1 MALARTLQCRNHCY
15 SHFTEEETEA
25 RRAVPAAKPIA
36 SLPVLFLT
44 YWPSLP
50 MR

>member
-25 RRAVPAAKPIA
+25 HRAVPAAKPNA
-36 SLPVLFLT
+36 SLPVLPLCF
-44 YWPSLP
+44 S
-50 MR
+50 